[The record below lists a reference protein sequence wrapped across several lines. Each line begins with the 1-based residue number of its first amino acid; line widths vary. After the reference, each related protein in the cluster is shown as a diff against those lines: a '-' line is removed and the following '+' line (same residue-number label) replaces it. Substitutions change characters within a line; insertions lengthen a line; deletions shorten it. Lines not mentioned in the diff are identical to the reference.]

1 MKPET
6 TAFKEKHIILV
17 LAALQFAH
25 ILDFVILMPLGPFL
39 MKQFQISPIQFGSLV
54 SSYNIAGGISGLLF
68 GALADSFPKKKVLIW
83 TTFGFILGTAL
94 CGFAEDFYFLFL
106 ARIITGVFGGILNA
120 LILIFVTEIIPYKR
134 RGKALGVVMSSFSFA
149 SVIGVPSGLFIA
161 ELIGTPW
168 TFFSISLLSL
178 MILLLAGYILPSI
191 PMAFKKRKPR
201 EVLKRYFSISLHPP
215 YLNGYLL
222 IFTAAFTMFIL
233 IPYLAPYAVKNCL
246 IPTSGMKYMYF
257 FGGVATIFTAR
268 LFGKLTDNKGP
279 LKMYI
284 FLAIVSI
291 IPVVIYTHAG
301 PMDQVSYILMGTL
314 FMTIVTGR
322 MIPCI
327 TLISS
332 LPDDRDRGTFLVLL
346 NSFRSLGSALATFI
360 GGLIIVEENNRF
372 LHFEKSGYLSII
384 LLLLSLFLAIKINR
398 KKNNKKENIQELLN

>member
-6 TAFKEKHIILV
+6 TTIKEKHIVLI

-39 MKQFQISPIQFGSLV
+39 MKKFQISPIQFGSLV
-54 SSYNIAGGISGLLF
+54 SSYNIAGGISGLIF
-68 GALADSFPKKKVLIW
+68 GVLADSFPKKKVLIW
-83 TTFGFILGTAL
+83 TMLGFISGTAL
-94 CGFAEDFYFLFL
+94 CGISNDFYFLFL

-120 LILIFVTEIIPYKR
+120 LILIFVTEIIPYER

-149 SVIGVPSGLFIA
+149 SVMGVPLGLLIA

-168 TFFSISLLSL
+168 TFFSISFLSF
-178 MILLLAGYILPSI
+178 MIFLLAIYLLPDI
-191 PMAFKKRKPR
+191 PITLKKRKPR
-201 EVLKRYFSISLHPP
+201 EVLRRYFSISVYPP
-215 YLNGYLL
+215 YLNGYFL

-257 FGGVATIFTAR
+257 IGGAATVFTAR
-268 LFGKLTDNKGP
+268 LFGKLTDSQGA

-291 IPVVIYTHAG
+291 IPVLIYTHAG
-301 PMDQVSYILMGTL
+301 PMNQFSYILMGTF

-322 MIPCI
+322 MIPCM
-327 TLISS
+327 TLVSGIPSAQ
-332 LPDDRDRGTFLVLL
+332 DRGTFLVLL

-360 GGLIIVEENNRF
+360 GGLIIVEENNRLF
-372 LHFEKSGYLSII
+372 HFEKSGYFSII
-384 LLLLSLFLAIKINR
+384 LLLLSLFLASNINR
-398 KKNNKKENIQELLN
+398 SKNNKNEKVSQLLN